1 MRILPFLI
9 STTLTIALVIGANNK
24 WGSIPPLGRFLS
36 PQQGFWQNAEP
47 SNQSF
52 SGTVGNSQLQG
63 KVEVHF
69 DSRLVP
75 HVFAEVDRD
84 AFFVQGYLHA
94 QFRLWQMDFQTR
106 AASGRISEVLGNDA
120 RYIRFDRDQRRMG
133 MMYAAE
139 ASLAESEK
147 DPMTKEVMDA
157 YTAGVNAYIESL
169 TESNLPIEYKLLDY
183 KPERWSNLK
192 SALFLKLMSN
202 DLAGRNYVRDIEF
215 SNVKSIFGER
225 AIGLLYPQLSDSSH
239 PIVPKGTKFDTAG
252 VKVRKPA
259 TADSLYFQRDT
270 AINAK
275 PSQSMTRLNGSNNW
289 AIDTSKSASG
299 YTMLANDPHLGLSF
313 PAIWYEMQINT
324 PEMNVYGVSFPG
336 TPSIAI
342 GFNDS
347 IAFGFTNA
355 GRDVGEYYKVRFR
368 DGKKDA
374 YWFNGKWEPTKLRV
388 EQIAVRGAATV
399 SDTVAYTIFG
409 PVLYDA
415 IFASDDI
422 PVATNAGL
430 AFRWMA
436 HEPSNDLQTFIK
448 LDRAKNYTDYRNA
461 IKTYACP
468 AQNMLFAAKSGGI
481 ALWQQGRFPALW
493 RGQGLYVMPGEDS
506 SYLWQAYIPA
516 RENPHVINPASGYIQ
531 SANQRPVDS
540 SYPYFIPGDYFVP
553 RGVSIDSQLAQ
564 LKKVSVR
571 DMMRLQNSNQDYF
584 AAMAMPLLERYTD
597 AARLNVAERRM
608 FSAVS
613 GWDYVA
619 SPDAEEPTIFR
630 AWWNELDTLVWSDEF
645 AQIKQVKSFP
655 DDQTLLERLLRD
667 SAFSYVDNINTPQ
680 RETIREIVTA
690 ALRKAAAR
698 LQSGE
703 DGMEWWKEKNTSI
716 YHLLRTAVK
725 PFARTGLKTGGWKT
739 ALNAQSATHG
749 PSWRMIVHLAPETEA
764 YGVYPGGQS
773 GNPGSHFYDNLVDTW
788 AAGKYYRLWV
798 MKKED
803 RDNPRIKWTLTFQHI

>member
-1 MRILPFLI
+1 MRILPFLV
-9 STTLTIALVIGANNK
+9 STTITIALVIGANNK
-24 WGSIPPLGRFLS
+24 WGGIPPLGRFLS
-36 PQQGFWQNAEP
+36 PQQGFWQNAEAADH
-47 SNQSF
+47 SF
-52 SGTVGNSQLQG
+52 SGSVGNAKLQG
-63 KVEVHF
+63 RVDVHF

-94 QFRLWQMDFQTR
+94 RFRLWQMDFQTR
-106 AASGRISEVLGNDA
+106 AAAGRISEVLGNDP
-120 RYIRFDRDQRRMG
+120 RYLRYDRDQRRMG
-133 MMYAAE
+133 MVYAAE

-147 DPMTKEVMDA
+147 DPMTREVMDA
-157 YTAGVNAYIESL
+157 YTAGVNAYIETL
-169 TESNLPIEYKLLDY
+169 TESSLPIEYKLLDY
-183 KPERWSNLK
+183 QPERWSNLK
-192 SALFLKLMSN
+192 SAIFLKLMSN

-215 SNVKSIFGER
+215 SNVKSIFGEN
-225 AIGLLYPQLSDSSH
+225 AIGILYPQLSDSSH
-239 PIVPKGTKFDTAG
+239 PIVPKGTRFDTAG

-275 PSQSMTRLNGSNNW
+275 VPQSMTRLNGSNNW
-289 AIDTSKSASG
+289 AVDSSRSASG
-299 YTMLANDPHLGLSF
+299 HPMLANDPHLGLSF
-313 PAIWYEMQINT
+313 PSIWYEMQLHT

-374 YWFNGKWEPTKLRV
+374 YWFNGKWEPTRLRV
-388 EQIAVRGAATV
+388 EQIAVRGSATI

-409 PVLYDA
+409 PVLYDQS
-415 IFASDDI
+415 FASDDI
-422 PVATNAGL
+422 PVADNTGL

-448 LDRAKNYTDYRNA
+448 LDKAKNYTDYRNA

-481 ALWQQGRFPALW
+481 AIWQQGRFPALW
-493 RGQGLYVMPGEDS
+493 KGQGLYVMPGEDS
-506 SYLWQAYIPA
+506 SYLWQAYIPS
-516 RENPHVINPASGYIQ
+516 RENPHVINPKSGYIQ

-540 SYPYFIPGDYFVP
+540 AYPYFIPGDYFVP
-553 RGVSIDSQLAQ
+553 RSVSIDSQLAQ
-564 LKKVSVR
+564 LKKVSVK
-571 DMMRLQNSNQDYF
+571 DMMRLQNSNHDYF
-584 AAMAMPLLERYTD
+584 AAMAVPLLVRYAD
-597 AARLNVAERRM
+597 AARLNATERRLLTEVSQWNFVAEPE
-608 FSAVS
+608 SES
-613 GWDYVA
+613 
-619 SPDAEEPTIFR
+619 PTIFK
-630 AWWNELDTLVWSDEF
+630 AWWSELDTLVWSDEF
-645 AQIKQVKSFP
+645 ARIKQIKSFP

-667 SAFSYVDNINTPQ
+667 SAFGYVDNINTPQ
-680 RETIREIVTA
+680 RESLQFQVTA
-690 ALRKAAAR
+690 ALRNAAAR
-698 LQSGE
+698 LQAGD

-716 YHLLRTAVK
+716 YHLLRTAVT

-749 PSWRMIVHLAPETEA
+749 PSWRMIVHLSPETEA

-773 GNPGSHFYDNLVDTW
+773 GNPGSRFYDNLVDTW

-798 MKKED
+798 MKKAD
-803 RDNPRIKWTLTFQHI
+803 RDHPRVKWTLTFQHI